1 VTSDFVSDSV
11 RDFVGGSVSDEE
23 WERAVAEVWATAAER
38 SDDDV
43 IAAIA
48 VLAQQRPDGD
58 AAALFERASA
68 HDYAG
73 QEALAE
79 PLYRAALTAGLD
91 AERRPRA
98 VIQLASTLRNLGR
111 PQDSIDL
118 LLADRDAED
127 DLGDARTAFLALAL
141 MDAGRPADAVRYA
154 LEALAAHLPQYQRA
168 VRYYASEL

>member
-1 VTSDFVSDSV
+1 MTDSV
-11 RDFVGGSVSDEE
+11 TDEA
-23 WERAVAEVWATAAER
+23 WERSVAEVWATAAER

-48 VLAQQRPDGD
+48 ALASQRPDGD

-73 QEALAE
+73 QEPLAE
-79 PLYRAALTAGLD
+79 PLYRAALDAGLD
-91 AERRPRA
+91 DARRPRA

-111 PQDSIDL
+111 TQDSIDL

-141 MDAGRPADAVRYA
+141 MDAGRATDAVRYA
-154 LEALAAHLPQYQRA
+154 LDALAAHLPQYQRA
-168 VRYYASEL
+168 VRFYASEL